1 MKIAGFTITVGSF
14 VLLATCAGVLS
25 NERTALAQAQSSSVV
40 PFTAPIGKCLPA
52 EQKKVNDTYY
62 SLTRPTR
69 DTDDMPFWDPEY
81 LAGTWDVDLRSQDSP
96 FGPGG
101 QSVGT
106 LTIKVTDSNPC
117 VYEGTLNAE
126 DPEGKK
132 FTRTITANYEPA
144 AKTLTMTEKDSR
156 GFTITRKGPIG
167 GELGGLFHHHFGDD
181 PAAQPA
187 TDFGGH
193 KYAFKGV
200 TEMSSPAYFKTELSF
215 STDGGP
221 YKTFG
226 RMLFEK
232 QLPGK

>member
-1 MKIAGFTITVGSF
+1 MKIAGFTITVGSL

-25 NERTALAQAQSSSVV
+25 MGKDAVAQGQSSVV
-40 PFTAPIGKCLPA
+40 PFTAPIGKCLPP
-52 EQKKVNDTYY
+52 EQKKINDTYY

-96 FGPGG
+96 FGSGG

-106 LTIKVTDSNPC
+106 LTIKVSASNPC

-132 FTRTITANYEPA
+132 FTRQITANYTPA
-144 AKTLTMTEKDSR
+144 SKSLTMTEKDSR
-156 GFTITRKGPIG
+156 GYTITRTGKIG

-181 PAAQPA
+181 AASQPA
-187 TDFGGH
+187 TELGGH
-193 KYAFKGV
+193 KYQFKGV
-200 TEMSSPAYFKTELSF
+200 TEMSSPAYFKTELSV
-215 STDGGP
+215 SADGGP
-221 YKTFG
+221 YKAIG

-232 QLPGK
+232 QIPGK